1 MNPDERARRIAFCAR
16 PLDQP
21 LASATSAEQTFAYL
35 RRERSSKAEQRAS
48 DLNSGVVYVLVERHW
63 VNVYYAAMTTTRT
76 QRREVFAWCLYDF
89 GSSAFNTLILTFIFS
104 LFFAQ
109 VIAPDYD
116 TGTVWWTRAVNLSA
130 IAVALV
136 TPVLGAIADSSGR
149 KKMFLVLFA
158 TQSILFTVLLFF
170 AGTGNAML
178 ALGFFV
184 IANIGFEAANVFYW
198 AFLPDVSNDKNIGR
212 ISGLGFFL
220 GYLGG
225 LLALVLALQMIEKWL
240 PKTDHINVRATI
252 LLVAGW
258 FLIFAIPMFLWVK
271 QRAVVTR
278 TVGNPIKLGFSRLFE
293 TIRHAGHYKEAAKLL
308 AARMIYND
316 GLATIF
322 AVAALYLGAV
332 FGMEMRE
339 VLTMAI
345 GLNIF
350 AGIGAFAFGFV
361 DDKIGGKKTILIS
374 IVLLI
379 AGTLYGTRVQTIGG
393 FWIAAAILG
402 LMIGPNQAASRSLLS
417 KLVPDEKQA
426 EFFGLYSFS
435 GKVSS
440 LLGPLMYGTVVARTG
455 DHRLAMTSIISFFV
469 VGGII
474 LLFVREREGM
484 IAAGRE
490 V

>member
-1 MNPDERARRIAFCAR
+1 
-16 PLDQP
+16 
-21 LASATSAEQTFAYL
+21 
-35 RRERSSKAEQRAS
+35 
-48 DLNSGVVYVLVERHW
+48 
-63 VNVYYAAMTTTRT
+63 MTTTRA
-76 QRREVFAWCLYDF
+76 QRREVLAWCLYDF
-89 GSSAFNTLILTFIFS
+89 GSSAFNTLIITFIFS

-109 VIAPDYD
+109 VIAPDYN
-116 TGTVWWTRAVNLSA
+116 TGTVWWTRAVNISA
-130 IAVALV
+130 LAVALV

-149 KKMFLVLFA
+149 KKMFLVMFA
-158 TQSILFTVLLFF
+158 IQAIVFTVLLFF
-170 AGTGNAML
+170 VGTSNALL
-178 ALGFFV
+178 ALGVFV

-198 AFLPDVSNDKNIGR
+198 AFLPDVSDDSNIGR

-240 PKTDHINVRATI
+240 PKTDHINVRATL

-258 FLIFAIPMFLWVK
+258 FLVFAIPMFLWVK
-271 QRAVVTR
+271 QRAVVTH
-278 TVGNPIKLGFSRLFE
+278 TPGNPIRLGFSRLYE
-293 TIRHAGHYKEAAKLL
+293 TLKHAGKYKEAAKLL

-316 GLATIF
+316 GLATII
-322 AVAALYLGAV
+322 AVAAIYLGAV

-345 GLNIF
+345 GLNVF
-350 AGIGAFAFGFV
+350 AGLGAFAFGFV
-361 DDKIGGKKTILIS
+361 DDKIGGKKTILITLVFL
-374 IVLLI
+374 IV
-379 AGTLYGTRVQTIGG
+379 GTIYGTRVNSAGG

-402 LMIGPNQAASRSLLS
+402 LMLGPNQAASRSLLS

-440 LLGPLMYGTVVARTG
+440 LLGPLVYGSVVARTG
-455 DHRLAMTSIISFFV
+455 NHRLAMTSIIAFFI
-469 VGGII
+469 VGGFI

-484 IAAGRE
+484 IAAGRG
-490 V
+490 